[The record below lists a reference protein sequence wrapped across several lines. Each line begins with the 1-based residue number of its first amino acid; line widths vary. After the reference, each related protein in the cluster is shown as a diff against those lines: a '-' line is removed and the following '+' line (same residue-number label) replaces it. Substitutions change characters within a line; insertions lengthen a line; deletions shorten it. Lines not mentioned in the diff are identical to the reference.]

1 MAIGPVEYIV
11 IEFPGNQFRGDI
23 LPALQDL
30 VAKRTIHVLD
40 GIVIRKDARGSV
52 QWIEIDQLGG
62 DEATPFDELEGEIL
76 DLVNA
81 EDVVLVAQGLA
92 PNSTAAL
99 LVWEDSWATPLAD
112 AVRTARGRVVAHERI
127 PHEVVETAIAAGH
140 QVGAQP

>member
-23 LPALQDL
+23 MPAIKDL
-30 VAKRTIHVLD
+30 VAKGTIHVLD
-40 GIVIRKDARGSV
+40 GIMIRKDARGSV

-62 DEATPFDELEGEIL
+62 DEAKPFDELEGEIL

-81 EDVVLVAQGLA
+81 EDVLLAAQGLT

-99 LVWEDSWATPLAD
+99 LVWEDSWATRFAN
-112 AVRTARGRVVAHERI
+112 AVRNAQGRVVAHERI
-127 PHEVVETAIAAGH
+127 PHEVVQTALEAGH
-140 QVGAQP
+140 QISAQP